1 MRKIYLFALATIAF
15 LWHHSADAQDFSNK
29 GKEFWIGYGNHIR
42 MMNSVPW
49 PATECVR
56 QGNNQVCPEKM
67 ELYIT
72 SDVSTQGKVE
82 IPGIGFSQTYTVTA
96 NQITTIEI
104 PRAAALPDE
113 GTYNAGIHVTADKP
127 VVVYS
132 FIYVSAI
139 SGATLCL
146 PVNTLGR
153 EYTSVNFDQ
162 VSNEPNSYS
171 YFLVIATDPG
181 TTRVEI
187 VPSANTKGGLQANKP
202 DTIALQQGQV
212 HQVLSST
219 DLTGSTIRSINDGS
233 GCKKIAVFSGA
244 SKIALGCNGSG
255 TSDNLYQQVYPTS
268 TWGKTYLFAPSVN
281 SSNPS
286 GQFNFIRVVKSD
298 PNADVRVN
306 GIVYP
311 SSGQKYLTLP
321 ITNEP
326 GIVESDK
333 PIMVA
338 QYFTTQACG
347 GNSGP
352 GDPDMIFLNPVEQT
366 INKVTLNAMQPFVN
380 TNINEHFIN
389 VYIKNDP
396 SAFASFTIDGVNYG
410 SSFVPHPTAPS
421 YAYARIAVS
430 QGTHNLY
437 CDTPFNAIAY
447 GFGNFESYGYS
458 AGTNLK
464 DLYQFVSIRNVF
476 GTVSFPAGCKSSP
489 LEFSMTFPYKPVSIA
504 WKFNGLFNDTTLIS
518 PTPDSSWVV
527 NGRTIYK
534 YILKRPYQVDAVGT
548 YPIKIIANNPTADGC
563 AGEQEIEY
571 DLQIFDQPQAIFQ
584 TAFSGCVADSMRFT
598 DLSAASST
606 RPIIARFWDFGDGR
620 KSSSANPV
628 IKYSTGGKYNA
639 SLQVVTDIGCIS
651 TVTGKEITVANMPK
665 ADFLEQA
672 PFCQYGEVKWND
684 LSQPLGTPIK
694 TWYWDFGEGK
704 IDSVQTTTPFNYSYS
719 NTGQYQV
726 KLYVRNTQGCLSDTV
741 SRQLTI
747 YPKPIGGFVL
757 PEICLNDAF
766 ANFADSSK
774 VADQSALTYAWNFG
788 DGSNGTGKN
797 AVHKYNASGI
807 YDVTQYITSPQGCM
821 DTTTQKFTVNGSNPI
836 SRFEVIGGNFCSNLL
851 MSIRNKSI
859 VDFGNVTRLVIQ
871 WDISDPSQQ
880 TIDEE
885 PSPDKLYTHRY
896 PVFRQPA
903 SRQVTILLTAYS
915 GSVCQGQSTQVVQLL
930 ATPDAV
936 LDPFTAVCDN
946 APSFQFTQ
954 GRDAS
959 GLVVSGQYSGAGVN
973 AAGLFNP
980 AVAGKGLHEIQYV
993 TQSQGGCTDTAKA
1006 VIEVTESPKV
1016 NAGPDKV
1023 VLEGTSIPLDAT
1035 ATAVATKFLWS
1046 PDEGLNRTDVLK
1058 PQASPGR
1065 DILYT
1070 LSAETDRGCIGT
1082 DQVFVRYLPKLVVPN
1097 TFTPNGD
1104 GYNDVWEIKGLNV
1117 YLGCIIEVYNTA
1129 GSLLFRS
1136 TGYGQPWD
1144 GTYRGQQVPAGTY
1157 YYVIDP
1163 KNGRPK
1169 LAGYVTILR

>member
-1 MRKIYLFALATIAF
+1 MRKIYLFALATIAC

-104 PRAAALPDE
+104 PRSAALPDE

-171 YFLVIATDPG
+171 YFLVIASDPG

-187 VPSANTKGGLQANKP
+187 VPSANTKGGLLANKP
-202 DTIALQQGQV
+202 DTIELQQGQV

-233 GCKKIAVFSGA
+233 GCKKIAVFSGS
-244 SKIALGCNGSG
+244 SKIAIGCNGIG

-281 SSNPS
+281 GDIAS

-298 PNADVRVN
+298 PNEDVRVN
-306 GIVYP
+306 GTVYP
-311 SSGQKYLTLP
+311 SLGQKYLTLP
-321 ITNEP
+321 ITNQP
-326 GIVESDK
+326 GIIESDK

-347 GNSGP
+347 GNSGQ

-366 INKVTLNAMQPFVN
+366 INKVTLNAMQPIVN
-380 TNINEHFIN
+380 TNINQHFIN

-410 SSFVPHPTAPS
+410 SSFVPHPTAPA
-421 YAYARIAVS
+421 YAYARIPVT

-447 GFGNFESYGYS
+447 GFGNAESYGYS

-489 LEFSMTFPYKPVSIA
+489 LEFSMTFPYKPISIA
-504 WKFNGLFNDTTLIS
+504 WKFNGLFNDTTVAS
-518 PTPDSSWVV
+518 PAPDSSWVV

-534 YILKRPYQVDAVGT
+534 YVLKRSYQVDAVGT
-548 YPIKIIANNPTADGC
+548 YPIKIVANNPTADGC

-571 DLQIFDQPQAIFQ
+571 DLQIFDQPQASFQ
-584 TAFSGCVADSMRFT
+584 SAFSGCVADSMRFT
-598 DLSAASST
+598 DLSSASSA
-606 RPIIARFWDFGDGR
+606 RPIIMRLWDFGDGT
-620 KSSSANPV
+620 KSSSGNPV
-628 IKYSTGGKYNA
+628 IKYSTGGTYKT

-651 TVTGKEITVANMPK
+651 TVTEKDIVVANMPK
-665 ADFLEQA
+665 ADFIEQA
-672 PFCQYGEVKWND
+672 PFCQYGEIKWKD
-684 LSQPLGTPIK
+684 LSQPVGTPIK
-694 TWYWDFGEGK
+694 TWYWDFGEGS
-704 IDSVQTTTPFNYSYS
+704 IDSLQSAAPFNHSYAR
-719 NTGQYQV
+719 TGQYQV
-726 KLYVRNTQGCLSDTV
+726 KLYVRNTQGCVSDTV
-741 SRQLTI
+741 TRSLMI

-757 PEICLNDAF
+757 PEICLNDASAVF
-766 ANFADSSK
+766 VDSSK
-774 VADQSALTYAWNFG
+774 VADQSALSYTWNFG

-797 AVHKYNASGI
+797 AVHKYTASGI
-807 YDVTQYITSPQGCM
+807 YDVTQYITSTQGCS
-821 DTTTQKFTVNGSNPI
+821 DTTLQKFTVNGSNPV
-836 SRFEVIGGNFCSNLL
+836 SKFEVIGGNFCSNLS
-851 MSIRNKSI
+851 MSVRNKSS

-871 WDISDPSQQ
+871 WDITDPSQQ
-880 TIDEE
+880 TVDEE
-885 PSPDKLYTHRY
+885 PVQDEVYTHRY

-903 SRQVTILLTAYS
+903 SKQVTILLTAYS
-915 GSVCQGQSTQVVQLL
+915 GTVCQGQSTQVIQLL
-930 ATPDAV
+930 ATPDAI

-946 APSFQFTQ
+946 APPFQFTQ
-954 GRDAS
+954 GRDLS
-959 GLVVSGQYSGAGVN
+959 GLLFNGQYNGPGVN
-973 AAGLFNP
+973 ASGLFNP
-980 AVAGKGLHEIQYV
+980 TVAGKGQHEIV
-993 TQSQGGCTDTAKA
+993 FITQSQGGCTDTAKA
-1006 VIEVTESPKV
+1006 LIDVTESPKV
-1016 NAGPDKV
+1016 DAGPDKV
-1023 VLEGTSIPLDAT
+1023 VLQGTSVILDAT
-1035 ATAVATKFLWS
+1035 ASAVATKFLWS
-1046 PDEGLNRTDVLK
+1046 PAEGLNRTDVLK

-1065 DILYT
+1065 DIRYT
-1070 LSAETDRGCIGT
+1070 LQAETEKGCIGT
-1082 DQVFVRYLPKLVVPN
+1082 DEVFVRYLPKLVIPN

-1104 GYNDVWEIKGLNV
+1104 GYNDVWDIKGLNV
-1117 YLGCIIEVYNTA
+1117 YLGCVIEVYNTA
-1129 GSLLFRS
+1129 GSLVFRS

-1144 GTYRGQQVPAGTY
+1144 GSYRGQQVPAGTY